1 MQIVVKLPVN
11 QHMNYWLFKTEPSSY
26 SLEDL
31 RGKRED
37 VWDGVR
43 NFQARNYL
51 QKMNL
56 GDRIFVYH
64 SGKQKSIVGM
74 AKVTK
79 TAFPDPSAAEIDRWL
94 AVGIAYECHFS
105 KELSLNSIKSLP
117 ALKELLLIKQPR
129 LSVMPVEKD
138 HADWLLNHLKN
149 EKTELL

>member
-1 MQIVVKLPVN
+1 
-11 QHMNYWLFKTEPSSY
+11 MNHWLIKTEPESY

-31 RGKRED
+31 RGKGED
-37 VWDGVR
+37 IWDGVR

-56 GDRIFVYH
+56 GDRIIVYH

-74 AKVTK
+74 ARVTQ
-79 TAFPDPSAAEIDRWL
+79 TAFPDPSATESDGWL
-94 AVGIAYECHFS
+94 AVRIAYDCHFR
-105 KELSLNSIKSLP
+105 KVLSLKTIKSLP
-117 ALKELLLIKQPR
+117 ALQELLLIKQPR

-138 HADWLLNHLKN
+138 HADWLLNHLKD